1 MTAPVI
7 EHTSPPAAVTDPDSG
22 DRVYIHPITMEIFT
36 SATTA
41 LGIIDKDALP
51 YWYGKQS
58 AIRAAELIPR
68 LNAATRVPF
77 CGDRWCGECLPCLM
91 REIQAAGNDS
101 RDAAADLGA
110 RFHHVAEQFALT
122 GKWIPYDKDLAGRIE
137 QFQRFLMIHRVEF
150 HAAEVTVI
158 NRANQWAGTL
168 DTVLSC
174 GWMPP
179 KHRDLIGIPVYAD
192 YKTGSIHPQA
202 GLQLAAYRNGEAV
215 LLPSGA
221 EHPMP
226 GAHTETGLSI
236 QITNEDF
243 WVRPCPVGASA
254 YTKFLRALDLWR
266 DIHQPDLDLVERAMY
281 KPRPR
286 RTTPTGESNATA

>member
-1 MTAPVI
+1 MTATVV
-7 EHTSPPAAVTDPDSG
+7 EYTSPPTATTDPD
-22 DRVYIHPITMEIFT
+22 DNRTYTHPITLETFT

-41 LGIIDKDALP
+41 LGIIDKAGLP

-58 AIRAAELIPR
+58 AIHAVQTLPR
-68 LNAATRVPF
+68 LTAATRVPI
-77 CGDRWCGECLPCLM
+77 CDGYQCRECLPCLM
-91 REIQAAGNDS
+91 REIQSAGNDA
-101 RDAAADLGA
+101 RDRAADLGSRLHA
-110 RFHHVAEQFALT
+110 VAEHFALT
-122 GKWIPYDKDLAGRIE
+122 GEWIPYDDDLRGRVE

-158 NRANQWAGTL
+158 NRTHGWAGTL

-179 KHRDLIGIPVYAD
+179 KHRDLIGVPVYAD
-192 YKTGSIHPQA
+192 YKTGSIHDQA

-226 GAHTETGLSI
+226 GAHTEVGLSI
-236 QITNEDF
+236 QIGNEDF
-243 WVRPCPVGASA
+243 WVRPCPVGKPA
-254 YTKFLRALDLWR
+254 YRKFLRALALWR
-266 DIHQPDLDLVERAMY
+266 DLNQPDLDLVGRAMY

-286 RTTPTGESNATA
+286 TVPTGEPNATA